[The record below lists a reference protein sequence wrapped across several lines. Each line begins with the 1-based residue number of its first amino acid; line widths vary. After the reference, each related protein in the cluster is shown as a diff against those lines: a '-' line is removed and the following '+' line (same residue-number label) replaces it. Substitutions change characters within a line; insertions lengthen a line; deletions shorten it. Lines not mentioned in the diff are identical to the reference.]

1 MGRRRILMKIG
12 EKIKSVRASK
22 MMTQA
27 ELAGDGITR
36 NMLSKIE
43 NGTALPSLPTLLYI
57 ASRLNIPAGYLI
69 AEDDNEFI
77 YKKINCINKN
87 TILNCAR

>member
-1 MGRRRILMKIG
+1 MKIG

-43 NGTALPSLPTLLYI
+43 NGTALPSLTTLLYF
-57 ASRLNIPAGYLI
+57 A
-69 AEDDNEFI
+69 
-77 YKKINCINKN
+77 
-87 TILNCAR
+87 